1 MRQSVRILEQAVAQL
16 PEGEICADVPKLVR
30 PPVGEAYGHIE
41 APKGELGFYIVSDN
55 SIAPYRVHIRP
66 TELINLT
73 ALRDM
78 CIGWKVADL
87 IITFGSIDVCL
98 GEIDR

>member
-1 MRQSVRILEQAVAQL
+1 ML
-16 PEGEICADVPKLVR
+16 R
-30 PPVGEAYGHIE
+30 PPVGEVYGRIE
-41 APKGELGFYIVSDN
+41 APKGELGFYLISDN
-55 SIAPYRVHIRP
+55 SIAPYRFRIRP
-66 TELINLT
+66 PTLINLT

-78 CIGWKVADL
+78 VIGWKVADL